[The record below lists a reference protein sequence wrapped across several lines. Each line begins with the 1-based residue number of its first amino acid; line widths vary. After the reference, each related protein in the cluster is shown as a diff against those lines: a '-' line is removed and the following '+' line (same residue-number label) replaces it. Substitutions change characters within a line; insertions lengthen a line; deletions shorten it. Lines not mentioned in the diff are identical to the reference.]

1 MFGHFTTLCIKGLKE
16 KLFSDTFFLD
26 PNLKYWSMFSP
37 FFICQIW
44 LTRTFRNLVCDGLVS
59 WDGPLKF
66 ENHYQ
71 NLSFESKNKHY
82 HSNEGKFPLKLTT
95 WIKELVVWNSQLWL
109 VDFKQLFNLKKKDS
123 KSSTFFVPSAHKN

>member
-1 MFGHFTTLCIKGLKE
+1 MFGYFTILCIKGLKE

-37 FFICQIW
+37 FFVCQIW
-44 LTRTFRNLVCDGLVS
+44 LTRIFRNLVCDGLVS

-71 NLSFESKNKHY
+71 NLSFENKNKHY
-82 HSNEGKFPLKLTT
+82 YSNEGKFPLKLTT
-95 WIKELVVWNSQLWL
+95 WIKERRSLEFSAVIGWFQTTVQLKEKGFKKFTPIKTF
-109 VDFKQLFNLKKKDS
+109 DFIE
-123 KSSTFFVPSAHKN
+123 